1 MQSPSTKEAD
11 AASCLLLCT
20 WIHMEGSPC
29 FHVSWS
35 TLTPVWLSRGQGP
48 ECSSTT
54 GPDSLRV
61 LKPHG
66 HLDSSHTSSVVPF
79 VSGQPGFPDGATS
92 HRHCP
97 GKRATTSDHTVE
109 SLLSATCSPQSAD
122 PHSEPSFGKPTWIL
136 GSVILRNFLKTI
148 FSLHVYVGNLEN
160 SE

>member
-1 MQSPSTKEAD
+1 MLR
-11 AASCLLLCT
+11 AASCFARGYI
-20 WIHMEGSPC
+20 WRARSPC
-29 FHVSWS
+29 FHASWS
-35 TLTPVWLSRGQGP
+35 TLTPVWLSWGQGP
-48 ECSSTT
+48 GCPSTT
-54 GPDSLRV
+54 GPDSLSV

-66 HLDSSHTSSVVPF
+66 HLDSNHTSSVVPF

-136 GSVILRNFLKTI
+136 GSVILRNFLKTFFLYMFMWEI
-148 FSLHVYVGNLEN
+148 RKNLN
-160 SE
+160 KSP